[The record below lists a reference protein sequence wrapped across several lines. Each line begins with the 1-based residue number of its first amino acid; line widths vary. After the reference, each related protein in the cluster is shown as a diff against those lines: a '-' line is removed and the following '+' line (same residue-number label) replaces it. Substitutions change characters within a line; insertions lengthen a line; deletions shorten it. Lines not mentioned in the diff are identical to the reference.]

1 MEVKAKLTL
10 EEFFALP
17 EGDITY
23 ELVDGEA
30 KPKIIPKRFHSRLT
44 VTLFLL
50 LNQWNQDRGEVGI
63 EWAIALKRKGKDW
76 APIPDVLYISDDRLS
91 RDRILDEP
99 CLVPPEL
106 AIEIISPDQ
115 SFGEISGKAMD
126 YLNAGVSR
134 VWVVDAKVK
143 TITIF
148 YPDSPPQT
156 LRGDELITDELF
168 PGLEFTP
175 SQIFD
180 EARIP

>member
-1 MEVKAKLTL
+1 MEVKVKLTL

-30 KPKIIPKRFHSRLT
+30 KPKISPKRFHSKLT
-44 VTLFLL
+44 GILFLL

-63 EWAIALKRKGKDW
+63 EWAMVLKRKGQDW
-76 APIPDVLYISDDRLS
+76 VPIPDLLYISGDRLS

-99 CLVPPEL
+99 CPVPPEL
-106 AIEIISPDQ
+106 AIEIISTDQ
-115 SFGEISGKAMD
+115 SFGEISGKAID

-134 VWVVDAKVK
+134 VWVIDSKVK
-143 TITIF
+143 TLTIF

-156 LRGDELITDELF
+156 KSGDEVITDELL

-175 SQIFD
+175 SQIFS

>member
-30 KPKIIPKRFHSRLT
+30 KPKLLPKRFHSRLT
-44 VTLFLL
+44 CTLCLRL
-50 LNQWNQDRGEVGI
+50 MQWNQDRGEVGI

-76 APIPDVLYISDDRLS
+76 APIPDLLYISADRLS
-91 RDRILDEP
+91 LDPILDEP

-115 SFGEISGKAMD
+115 SFGEISAKAID

-134 VWVVDAKVK
+134 IWIVDAKVK

-148 YPDSPPQT
+148 YPDYPPQT
-156 LRGDELITDELF
+156 KRGDEVITDELF
-168 PGLEFTP
+168 PGLEFTAA
-175 SQIFD
+175 QIF
-180 EARIP
+180 AKAKIP

>member
-1 MEVKAKLTL
+1 VEVKAKLTL

-30 KPKIIPKRFHSRLT
+30 KPKMLPKRFHSSLT
-44 VTLFLL
+44 GALCFLL
-50 LNQWNQDRGEVGI
+50 TQWNQDRGEVGI

-76 APIPDVLYISDDRLS
+76 VPIPDLLYISADRLS

-99 CLVPPEL
+99 CPVPPEL

-115 SFGEISGKAMD
+115 SFGEISGKAID

-156 LRGDELITDELF
+156 KREDEVITDELL

-175 SQIFD
+175 TQIFN
-180 EARIP
+180 EAKIP

>member
-1 MEVKAKLTL
+1 MEVKAKLTI

-30 KPKIIPKRFHSRLT
+30 KPKMSPKRFHSRLT
-44 VTLFLL
+44 ITLCFLL
-50 LNQWNQDRGEVGI
+50 TQWNQDRGEVGV
-63 EWAIALKRKGKDW
+63 EWAIRLKRKGQDW
-76 APIPDVLYISDDRLS
+76 APIPDLLYISDTRLS

-99 CLVPPEL
+99 CPVPPEL

-115 SFGEISGKAMD
+115 SFGEISGKAID

-134 VWVVDAKVK
+134 VWVVDAQVK
-143 TITIF
+143 TLTIF

-156 LRGDELITDELF
+156 KQGDEVITDELF

-175 SQIFD
+175 AQIFD
-180 EARIP
+180 DAKIP

>member
-1 MEVKAKLTL
+1 MTL

-30 KPKIIPKRFHSRLT
+30 KPKMLPKRFHSSLT
-44 VTLFLL
+44 GALCFLL
-50 LNQWNQDRGEVGI
+50 TQWNQDRGEVGI

-76 APIPDVLYISDDRLS
+76 VPIPDLLYISADRLS

-99 CLVPPEL
+99 CPVPPEL

-115 SFGEISGKAMD
+115 SFGEISGKAID

-156 LRGDELITDELF
+156 KREDEVITDELL

-175 SQIFD
+175 TQIFN
-180 EARIP
+180 EAKIP